1 MTKIKKTSADKDVGR
16 GEPHFLLGLKTGTAI
31 VEVMVEN
38 PQKAKTDLPYD
49 TAMPLFGIC
58 PKDSTQY
65 STDICLTMVIAA
77 LVTIASKFTLVLI
90 IQNRFQMVKLL
101 GHSILVSKLSE

>member
-16 GEPHFLLGLKTGTAI
+16 GEPHFLLVLKTGTAI

-58 PKDSTQY
+58 PKDSIQY

-77 LVTIASKFTLVLI
+77 LVTIPENGNNLNILMIDNKNMVHIHNI
-90 IQNRFQMVKLL
+90 ILYEF
-101 GHSILVSKLSE
+101 